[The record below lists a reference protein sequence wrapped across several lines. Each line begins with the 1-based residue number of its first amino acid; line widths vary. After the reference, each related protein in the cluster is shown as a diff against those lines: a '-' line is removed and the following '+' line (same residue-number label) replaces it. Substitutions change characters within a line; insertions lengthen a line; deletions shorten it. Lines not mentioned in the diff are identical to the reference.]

1 MEAGEF
7 DEAAL
12 WASALDGD
20 PASFGRLFD
29 SHRDRVFGQAL
40 RLMRSPHDAE
50 DVTAL
55 VFLEAWRK
63 RDAVRVVDG
72 SIVGWLLVTTNY
84 VARNFVRSLRRYRE
98 AMDRLPA
105 PSAAD
110 DHAAEVD
117 ARLDRASGDRRV
129 RDAFSRL
136 SKNDQDVITLC
147 VLQELTTGQTAAALG
162 VPVGTVKSRLSR
174 AKSRL
179 AALTGDPL
187 GIDPFTDPHS
197 PDPHS
202 PSSTPTGGAR

>member
-1 MEAGEF
+1 MESGEF

-12 WASALDGD
+12 WASARGGD
-20 PASFGRLFD
+20 PASFGQLFD
-29 SHRDRVFGQAL
+29 RHRDRVFGQAL

-63 RDAVRVVDG
+63 RDAVRLVDG

-84 VARNFVRSLRRYRE
+84 VVRNLVRSLRRYRS

-105 PSAAD
+105 PTAAD
-110 DHAAEVD
+110 DHAHEVD
-117 ARLDRASGDRRV
+117 ARLDRATGDRRV

-147 VLQELTTGQTAAALG
+147 VLEELTTGQAAAALG

-174 AKSRL
+174 AKARL
-179 AALTGDPL
+179 ATLTGPL
-187 GIDPFTDPHS
+187 DPFD
-197 PDPHS
+197 
-202 PSSTPTGGAR
+202 PSSTTVGGAR